1 MTLPE
6 FKQTLEAAAPGLI
19 YELVAPNGLS
29 EYAVWHSYGPASL
42 IGDDRVQLEVPRVQ
56 IDVIWQTDDQLLI
69 TVKEALFDMAIPYV
83 VVDYGLDDAWQAMRC
98 ILQLEVL

>member
-19 YELVAPNGLS
+19 YELAAPNGLS

-42 IGDDRVQLEVPRVQ
+42 IGDDRVQLELPRVQ
-56 IDVIWQTDDQLLI
+56 IDVIWQTDAQLLA
-69 TVKEALFDMAIPYV
+69 TVKDVLFDMAIPYV
-83 VVDYGLDDAWQAMRC
+83 VVDHGYDDAWQSMRC
-98 ILQLEVL
+98 ILQLEVV